1 MKEGKKGRNRGKKT
15 SIKTETGLNMKNKIE
30 TVKKKTREQ
39 KNGDGKRKER
49 RQKTQNAKKKKIVE
63 GEWRVST
70 NKLMYK
76 EQ

>member
-1 MKEGKKGRNRGKKT
+1 
-15 SIKTETGLNMKNKIE
+15 MKNKTE

>member
-1 MKEGKKGRNRGKKT
+1 
-15 SIKTETGLNMKNKIE
+15 MKNKTE

-49 RQKTQNAKKKKIVE
+49 RQKTQNAKKKKKIVE